1 MNEQSESQYRSR
13 TVVVDIAMLENA
25 TIVYDQVTD
34 TLHISLSKEEAEE
47 VILLENGVIV
57 KIRDG
62 KLVGL
67 SVQGISRYS

>member
-13 TVVVDIAMLENA
+13 IVVVDIAMLENA